1 MAYTKKKLKEL
12 NVIDDFLMNRLA
24 SDKEVG
30 EEFCRVILSTLLQRK
45 IGKVKVTVQKVLPPG
60 DPTLKGVRLDVKVEE
75 PLVREEDGIGEGTAM
90 NIYDIEPHL
99 VEGTDLPRHNRFYQA
114 LSDSSNLKSGETD
127 YRHLPDLYILMIL
140 DKDPFGYDYMM
151 YSIRHKCEEVDE
163 LDYEDGLR
171 FYYFYTGGNNG
182 GNEEI
187 KTMLCYL
194 RDSRE
199 EHATDAATKEIHRFT
214 EKVKIH
220 PEVRKSYMLW
230 EEYEYLLMKKLRPE
244 VKEEVREEVKKE
256 VREEIE
262 EEIKEEVREEIKEE
276 VREEV
281 KEEVKEEIKIE
292 QKVESILELL
302 EDYGEI
308 PEDLKKRV
316 VGEKNTEIL
325 RRWHKLAAKAK
336 SMEEFEQIM

>member
-1 MAYTKKKLKEL
+1 
-12 NVIDDFLMNRLA
+12 
-24 SDKEVG
+24 
-30 EEFCRVILSTLLQRK
+30 
-45 IGKVKVTVQKVLPPG
+45 
-60 DPTLKGVRLDVKVEE
+60 
-75 PLVREEDGIGEGTAM
+75 
-90 NIYDIEPHL
+90 
-99 VEGTDLPRHNRFYQA
+99 
-114 LSDSSNLKSGETD
+114 
-127 YRHLPDLYILMIL
+127 MIL

-171 FYYFYTGGNNG
+171 FYYFYTGGNKG

-199 EHATDAATKEIHRFT
+199 ENATDAATKEIHRFT

-262 EEIKEEVREEIKEE
+262 EE
-276 VREEV
+276 
-281 KEEVKEEIKIE
+281 VKEEIKIE
-292 QKVESILELL
+292 QKAESILELL

-316 VGEKNTEIL
+316 VGEKNIEIL

-336 SMEEFEQIM
+336 SMEEFEQMM